1 MTKPSTMQYPL
12 LEPGLVSMILGAVGL
27 FLAFL
32 PVLGIPLGGLGLLFG
47 CCGLVLA
54 LAGGGTS
61 LRLSVLGIVL
71 SGCALGVG
79 LTIVLAPADWLPR
92 HGLPPITQP
101 ESKSPYIPPPA
112 RPTSAFSFSGH
123 RIAIAQDRES
133 RERGLAPSQ
142 RQTIPARRLAV
153 TVSVR
158 LPGHCLSDRQ
168 WINGLACR
176 PPLRALSARPA

>member
-1 MTKPSTMQYPL
+1 MTKTSTMQYPL

-54 LAGGGTS
+54 LVGGWTS

-71 SGCALGVG
+71 SGFALGVG
-79 LTIVLAPADWLPR
+79 LAIVLAPADWIPR
-92 HGLPPITQP
+92 HGIPPITQP

-123 RIAIAQDRES
+123 R
-133 RERGLAPSQ
+133 L
-142 RQTIPARRLAV
+142 L
-153 TVSVR
+153 
-158 LPGHCLSDRQ
+158 
-168 WINGLACR
+168 
-176 PPLRALSARPA
+176 PLRRIGSRGKGDGLRRSDSPSLPDGLR